1 MEPLRPQPLVDPFGR
16 RVGDLRISVTDRCNL
31 RCRYCMPADGLDWL
45 PRSELLTFEEITRV
59 ASVCVD
65 RFGFSSIRLTGGEPT
80 VRAHLARLVSMLSQL
95 HPTDGDALDLALT
108 TNGTAF
114 PLMAGGLRRAGLK
127 RVNISCDSLRRDRF
141 EAITRR
147 DALDQVLEGIDAA
160 VSAGFSP
167 VKLNCVLERGV
178 NDDEMVDFAAFGR
191 ERGVT
196 VRFIEFM
203 PLDADGTWV
212 ADRVV
217 PAAEVVSAIDAAF
230 PLEAVAGRGSQPAER
245 FRYRDGGGEVGVIGS
260 VTQSFCGT
268 CDRVRLTADGMF
280 RNCLFAVEETDL
292 RAVMRGG
299 GGDDDVAQAIA
310 ADVGRK
316 WAGHT
321 IGQVHFRR
329 PARSMSQIG
338 G

>member
-1 MEPLRPQPLVDPFGR
+1 
-16 RVGDLRISVTDRCNL
+16 VGDLRISVTDRCNL
-31 RCRYCMPADGLDWL
+31 RCRYCMPAEGLDWL
-45 PRSELLTFEEITRV
+45 PRADLLTFEEITRV
-59 ASVCVD
+59 ARVCVE
-65 RFGFSSIRLTGGEPT
+65 RFGFSNIRLTGGEPT
-80 VRAHLARLVSMLSQL
+80 VRARLPRLVAMLADL
-95 HPTDGDALDLALT
+95 HPAPGSVPERSAGAPLDLALT
-108 TNGTAF
+108 TNGTSFA
-114 PLMAGGLRRAGLK
+114 LLAGGLRSAGLG

-147 DALDQVLEGIDAA
+147 DALDQVLDGIDAA
-160 VSAGFSP
+160 VAAGFSP
-167 VKLNCVLERGV
+167 VKVNCVLERGV
-178 NDDEMVDFAAFGR
+178 NDDEVVDFAAFGR

-203 PLDADGTWV
+203 PLDADGAWV

-217 PAAEVVSAIDAAF
+217 PAHEVVSTIDAVF
-230 PLEAVAGRGSQPAER
+230 PLEAVGDQGSQPAQR
-245 FRYRDGGGEVGVIGS
+245 FRYRDGQGEIGVIGS

-268 CDRVRLTADGMF
+268 CDRVRLTAEGMF

-292 RAVMRGG
+292 RAVMRNG
-299 GGDDDVAQAIA
+299 GGDDEVALAIA

-316 WAGHT
+316 WAGHS